1 MQDTFRKRGIRLIA
15 LSKDSVAEAAAHRQ
29 RDGLHDITLLSDP
42 ELKVIGAY
50 GLEHHKALEF
60 KSWTVLGVPLGLPTG
75 YKRMAIPTSILV
87 DREGLVR
94 WIDQADDYRIRGDEQ
109 RVLQALERLSAASR

>member
-1 MQDTFRKRGIRLIA
+1 MA
-15 LSKDSVAEAAAHRQ
+15 LSKDTVADAAMQRQ
-29 RDGLHDITLLSDP
+29 RDGLTDITLLSDP
-42 ELKVIGAY
+42 DLEVIGAY

-60 KSWTVLGVPLGLPTG
+60 KSWTVLGIPLGLPSG

-87 DREGLVR
+87 DAAGRVR

-109 RVLQALERLSAASR
+109 RVIDALALLDLASK